1 MIIAPASLGIEES
14 REPPAELELNA
25 FRTKSASVSDS
36 LSLSSLLLLLVCA
49 VCANK
54 CKKFLIDFWIFAPPP
69 PPPPTVAL
77 FFMAPRVHP
86 QLKS

>member
-25 FRTKSASVSDS
+25 FRTKSVSDS
-36 LSLSSLLLLLVCA
+36 LSLSPLLLVCA

-69 PPPPTVAL
+69 PPTVAL

>member
-14 REPPAELELNA
+14 REPPAQLELNA
-25 FRTKSASVSDS
+25 FRTKSVSDS

-69 PPPPTVAL
+69 TVAL